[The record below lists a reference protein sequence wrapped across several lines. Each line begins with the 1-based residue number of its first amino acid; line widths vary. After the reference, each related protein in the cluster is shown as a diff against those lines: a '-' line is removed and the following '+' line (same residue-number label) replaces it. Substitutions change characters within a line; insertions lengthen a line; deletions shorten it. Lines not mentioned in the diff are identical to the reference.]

1 MAMVGRGNGR
11 DLGGDRQGDIFP
23 ALGAM
28 IVGGA
33 LIAGWAS
40 AAVMISTGLV
50 PSSGSQLTYAA
61 AAAGV
66 GAILGLFLGLSRG
79 VWRLGQPL
87 RTPDPLAPQLWDP
100 WLDSGRESQETDS
113 GSDAEITYEEAGH
126 PAQIESF
133 PAERARVRPRIISP
147 ETGEA
152 IPLEDEI
159 GPLIQAGRSGLVVI
173 LGGPGSG
180 KTTALR
186 HLAAILPPW
195 AQDRVRLVDELDLGP
210 VSMAFEVTGR
220 LVILF
225 KDSFPAKTADQI
237 LVQAISHLSRCH
249 FVTYRLGSW
258 SNDDLI
264 EYLLSAHRDRCGS
277 VMARLK
283 ASGDGG
289 FLKGIPELC
298 AVVLDEMARDES
310 IGDVRTALRR
320 ALAERLDDHPALRE
334 PIEDICLTAIG
345 ENTNRVPDLSLFEL
359 RGDGSTAEAL
369 AVALL
374 RLIRHRPVGLLLA
387 ADRITSILEDGRVK
401 MSLARQLPRELIE
414 EAALRIADNTQALQ
428 HLSDWLTR
436 GDQYA
441 VHPMAAS
448 LLHAATPGWR
458 PESGWGRRLE
468 WGLSQ
473 LCVLVR
479 IEPRGSRPP
488 IRRPGMG
495 RLDASQFGEG
505 QRDQSPFSPG
515 QPPRGVAEFLGCP
528 RGRPERGQS
537 PIGPSETCQTSCR
550 PTSPGLV

>member
-33 LIAGWAS
+33 LSAGWAS

-50 PSSGSQLTYAA
+50 PSSGRQLTYAA

-126 PAQIESF
+126 PARIESF

-159 GPLIQAGRSGLVVI
+159 GPLIQAGRPGLIVI

-186 HLAAILPPW
+186 HLAAILPS
-195 AQDRVRLVDELDLGP
+195 AKILLARASEGVRLTKELDL
-210 VSMAFEVTGR
+210 VSAAAEVTDR
-220 LVILF
+220 LVIV
-225 KDSFPAKTADQI
+225 AADCSR
-237 LVQAISHLSRCH
+237 LKAADHDWVRTSSLLSPSGGRLAV
-249 FVTYRLGSW
+249 FRLGSW

-298 AVVLDEMARDES
+298 DRRSRPDGAPTSRSATFARPC
-310 IGDVRTALRR
+310 GG
-320 ALAERLDDHPALRE
+320 LAERLDDHPALLER
-334 PIEDICLTAIG
+334 IEDLCLTAIG
-345 ENTNRVPDLSLFEL
+345 ENCNRVLDAPSFRAAR
-359 RGDGSTAEAL
+359 RGGNRSGTRRGRASSG
-369 AVALL
+369 
-374 RLIRHRPVGLLLA
+374 PPSPGGLLLA

-458 PESGWGRRLE
+458 PESGCGRRLS
-468 WGLSQ
+468 GAYLNY
-473 LCVLVR
+473 
-479 IEPRGSRPP
+479 
-488 IRRPGMG
+488 
-495 RLDASQFGEG
+495 ASWS
-505 QRDQSPFSPG
+505 D
-515 QPPRGVAEFLGCP
+515 
-528 RGRPERGQS
+528 
-537 PIGPSETCQTSCR
+537 
-550 PTSPGLV
+550 